1 MTSSVQKEIA
11 ELIKQ
16 MNWLRQNPKITPEQL
31 NQLKTALEQAVQ
43 ALGS

>member
-31 NQLKTALEQAVQ
+31 IQLKTALEQAVQ